1 MKRIF
6 ITHLLPRQLVAKY
19 GLSFAACNFSYDL
32 ISKGSF
38 NCVYSL
44 MPICVGGRIE
54 DSAFL
59 DSRFTLVYQQ
69 GLRRMGWLGRNFASL
84 VEQWRVF
91 REIPSKASV
100 WFYNLTIHNIFLFM
114 LIRFFK
120 RQAQLNFIVLDLTPP
135 FSLFSRNR
143 LFLRLINGAHG
154 RICLSHSE
162 LFRSENSIVLPGVV
176 GMDVKDI
183 PKLSQRN
190 NRFLLCGV
198 MNETIS
204 QTSLVLKTFAQLPQC
219 ELHITGM
226 PDDEALV
233 KDYAAKYPNIKYHG
247 ILSFDDYIQL
257 LDIVTFVLSTRH
269 PQSPENQCN
278 FPSKILEALLHNR
291 IVISTMYYPQL
302 QDIRYFKVLSDE
314 DSFRE
319 GIEEIVQMKD
329 EQLSGYANQHQLI
342 YDRFNAGVWEKAMEE
357 VEQEPNRKQSSESVS

>member
-1 MKRIF
+1 
-6 ITHLLPRQLVAKY
+6 
-19 GLSFAACNFSYDL
+19 
-32 ISKGSF
+32 
-38 NCVYSL
+38 
-44 MPICVGGRIE
+44 
-54 DSAFL
+54 
-59 DSRFTLVYQQ
+59 
-69 GLRRMGWLGRNFASL
+69 MGWLGRNFASL

-91 REIPSKASV
+91 REIPSEASV

-114 LIRFFK
+114 LIRLFK

-233 KDYAAKYPNIKYHG
+233 KDYVARYSNIIYHG
-247 ILSFDDYIQL
+247 ILKFEDYLDL
-257 LDIVTFVLSTRH
+257 LNQITFVLSTRNPH
-269 PQSPENQCN
+269 SPENQCN
-278 FPSKILEALLHNR
+278 FPSKIIEALFYNR
-291 IVISTMYYPQL
+291 AVISTIEYPQL
-302 QDIRYFKVLSDE
+302 KGINYFKVSSDLAAFS
-314 DSFRE
+314 DSITRF
-319 GIEEIVQMKD
+319 VQMDD
-329 EQLSGYANQHQLI
+329 EEMARYINQGKLL
-342 YDRFNAGVWEKAMEE
+342 YDRFNAWVWNDAMKGIEN
-357 VEQEPNRKQSSESVS
+357 Q